1 MNQSWR
7 DEAVEAAVL
16 ADINTEEPWA
26 LLEEFSRL
34 VRTSGSEDEA
44 RAAKHITDKLEGWG
58 VPHQVHYPTTLIS
71 MPGPATLRTL
81 GDDGKNYRVKTTSFS
96 PQTGG
101 DEVTA
106 ELVYMPANQA
116 AGMDELFGEQRHSVD
131 IDLSGKVV
139 MTEGMGI
146 AARGFDLAT
155 SGAVAALFINPGENI
170 HEGITT
176 TSWGSPDVDST
187 DRGAPVPIITIN
199 NPDGREL
206 IQKLEQGPVEVAFS
220 NQVETG
226 WREIPIIVAEIEGTE
241 FPEEFVLF
249 HGHLDSWHEGIGDN
263 ATGDATL
270 LELARV
276 FWKHRA
282 SLKRSLRIAWW
293 SGHSHGRYAGSTWYA
308 DAYALDLMANCVSHV
323 NCDSP
328 GCRWATVYE
337 NVAWM
342 SEAER
347 FCQEV
352 VRDVTGQESSGEGHV
367 LRAGDC
373 AFNNLGVTTYFM
385 LSSTMP
391 EELRQEKGYYA
402 VGGCGANIAWHT
414 EDDTM
419 EIADR
424 DNLDRD
430 MKVYAATLIRSLNA
444 PVAPF
449 DYRATVDELGEALDD
464 YQGQAGPH
472 FSFELAQEALRQ
484 AREALDELY
493 AATASLDNGAS
504 PETLRMI
511 NAAQRAIG
519 RTLVSLGYTRDGH
532 FRQDPARTIPTLP
545 DLAFARD
552 IPDADED
559 ERYVLINTLVRGQN
573 RLIWEVGQ
581 AAAIASQAARSI

>member
-1 MNQSWR
+1 MNQGWR
-7 DEAVEAAVL
+7 DEATEAAIL
-16 ADINTEEPWA
+16 ADIRTDEPWA
-26 LLEEFSRL
+26 LLEEFSQL
-34 VRTSGSEDEA
+34 VRLSGSEDEA
-44 RAAKHITDKLEGWG
+44 RAAKYITDKLEGWG
-58 VPHQVHYPTTLIS
+58 IPHQVHHPSTLIS
-71 MPGPATLRTL
+71 LPGPATLRTL

-101 DEVTA
+101 EEVTA
-106 ELVYMPANQA
+106 ELVYVPAVQA

-187 DRGAPVPIITIN
+187 GRGAPVPIITIN
-199 NPDGREL
+199 NPDGEEL
-206 IQKLEQGPVEVAFS
+206 IEKLEQGPVEVAFS

-226 WREIPIIVAEIEGTE
+226 WREIPVIVAEIEGTD
-241 FPEEFVLF
+241 FPDEFVLF
-249 HGHLDSWHEGIGDN
+249 HGHLDSWHVGIGDN

-276 FWKHRA
+276 FWDHRE

-308 DAYALDLMANCVSHV
+308 DAFALDLMANCVSHV

-337 NVAWM
+337 GVSWM
-342 SEAER
+342 SEAEG
-347 FCQEV
+347 FCQSV
-352 VRDVTGQESSGEGHV
+352 IRDVTGQESTGEGHV

-373 AFNNLGVTTYFM
+373 SFNNLGVTTYFM

-424 DNLDRD
+424 DNLERD

-449 DYRATVDELGEALDD
+449 DYRATIDELSEALED
-464 YQGQAGPH
+464 YQAQAGSHISFDSGQA
-472 FSFELAQEALRQ
+472 ALSQVR
-484 AREALDELY
+484 AALDELY
-493 AATASLDNGAS
+493 AATAAFDTETAPGAMR
-504 PETLRMI
+504 TV

-519 RTLVSLGYTRDGH
+519 RTLVSVGYTRDGH

-552 IPDADED
+552 IPEADED
-559 ERYVLINTLVRGQN
+559 GRNVLINTLVRGQN
-573 RLIWEVGQ
+573 RLIWEAGQ
-581 AAAIASQAARSI
+581 AAQIARQAARSI